1 MGKIFIGSSDWLES
15 WSFEG
20 CVAVEVVVVLLTL
33 VLRKPRLMMGLVLVD
48 DEGKEQ
54 TGSGKKPLTEVAF
67 I

>member
-15 WSFEG
+15 WSFVG
-20 CVAVEVVVVLLTL
+20 FVAVEVVVVLLT
-33 VLRKPRLMMGLVLVD
+33 LRKPRLMMGLVLVD

-54 TGSGKKPLTEVAF
+54 TGSGKKPLTEVAL